1 MEGFSNRIK
10 IERMVNNYFSS
21 CNLEQLKNIAKD
33 LSQLLVAPTGQTIYT
48 MALKLYSGTNLLLL
62 KGYGFEGFSNQNQ
75 IYRLVSNHL
84 SRCNSLNSQQLK
96 EVYTNI
102 AKNCLQ
108 DLVTPIMNK
117 SLMLQP
123 SNYITNNPKPFIFSQ
138 G

>member
-1 MEGFSNRIK
+1 MEGFSNRTK
-10 IERMVNNYFSS
+10 IERMVNNYFGS

-33 LSQLLVAPTGQTIYT
+33 LSQLLVAPTGQTVYT
-48 MALKLYSGTNLLLL
+48 MALKLHSGTILLL

-75 IYRLVSNHL
+75 IYGLVSNHL
-84 SRCNSLNSQQLK
+84 SRCNSSNSQQLK

-102 AKNCLQ
+102 AKNCSQ

-117 SLMLQP
+117 SLMLWP